1 MKYWYE
7 VITVESVDIDFQ
19 EVFDFIKKESGSTDM
34 DELYYEFLDNMV
46 YYITSIYKYTEST
59 LVDDGNN
66 EFFFD
71 EVQKG
76 WDKFLEEKYDY
87 K

>member
-7 VITVESVDIDFQ
+7 VITSECVDIDFQ
-19 EVFDFIKKESGSTDM
+19 EVFDFIMKESGLTDM
-34 DELYYEFLDNMV
+34 DDLYYEFLDNMV

-59 LVDDGNN
+59 LVDEDNDY
-66 EFFFD
+66 FFE

-76 WDKFLEEKYDY
+76 WEKFLEKEYDY

>member
-7 VITVESVDIDFQ
+7 VITSECVDIDFQ
-19 EVFDFIKKESGSTDM
+19 EVFDFIMKESGLTDM
-34 DELYYEFLDNMV
+34 DDLYYEFLDNMV
-46 YYITSIYKYTEST
+46 YYITSIYKYTENT
-59 LVDDGNN
+59 LVDEDNDY
-66 EFFFD
+66 FFE

-76 WDKFLEEKYDY
+76 WEKFLEKEYDY

>member
-1 MKYWYE
+1 
-7 VITVESVDIDFQ
+7 
-19 EVFDFIKKESGSTDM
+19 
-34 DELYYEFLDNMV
+34 MV

-59 LVDDGNN
+59 LVDEDNDY
-66 EFFFD
+66 FFE

-76 WDKFLEEKYDY
+76 WEKFLEKEYDY